1 MKITRREVEHV
12 ARLARLGL
20 SEEEIERMR
29 AQLDAILN
37 YVDKLNELET
47 REVPPTSHAIPMT
60 NVFREDA
67 VRPCL
72 SQEEAL
78 ANAPDRAEA
87 FFRVPRILEE

>member
-37 YVDKLNELET
+37 YVDKLNELGT
-47 REVPPTSHAIPMT
+47 RDVPPTSHAIPMT